1 MTAKGYQLPGGQK
14 YLCLPIPNVP
24 LTMDPEDHIFAAWN
38 KHAPKI
44 PVPVSSTY
52 SKHVTVLYLLP
63 QHRGAAAGT
72 CSTRREMQA
81 GLSAGLVVFGSTG
94 D

>member
-1 MTAKGYQLPGGQK
+1 
-14 YLCLPIPNVP
+14 
-24 LTMDPEDHIFAAWN
+24 MDPEDQIFAAWN

-44 PVPVSSTY
+44 PVPVSFTY
-52 SKHVTVLYLLP
+52 SNHVTVLYLLP

-72 CSTRREMQA
+72 YCTRMEMQA